1 MKTHQSF
8 GKSTAKLSKH
18 IRKKLDEKIV
28 NDQTIGL
35 SPIQARVVG
44 FLSHHE
50 KVTATDI
57 MDTFSLSKSS
67 VSEILSALVE
77 KNLITYERCDDDS
90 RKRAIEFT
98 DEGQILSC
106 ALAERLEAFN
116 RELVKGISQE
126 DLDTVY
132 RVFDI
137 VRKNLGEME

>member
-1 MKTHQSF
+1 MKAYYSF
-8 GKSTAKLSKH
+8 GKRTVKLSKH

-28 NDQTIGL
+28 NDQIIGL

-98 DEGQILSC
+98 DEGQIISC

-137 VRKNLGEME
+137 VRKNLEEME

>member
-1 MKTHQSF
+1 M
-8 GKSTAKLSKH
+8 
-18 IRKKLDEKIV
+18 
-28 NDQTIGL
+28 
-35 SPIQARVVG
+35 
-44 FLSHHE
+44 
-50 KVTATDI
+50 
-57 MDTFSLSKSS
+57 
-67 VSEILSALVE
+67 SEILSAWVE

-137 VRKNLGEME
+137 VRKNLEEME

>member
-1 MKTHQSF
+1 MKAYYSF
-8 GKSTAKLSKH
+8 GKRTVKLSKN

-28 NDQTIGL
+28 NDQIIGL

-44 FLSHHE
+44 FLSRHE
-50 KVTATDI
+50 EVTATDI
-57 MDTFSLSKSS
+57 MDAFSLSKSS

-106 ALAERLEAFN
+106 ALAERLEVFN

-126 DLDTVY
+126 DLETVY

-137 VRKNLGEME
+137 VRKNLEEME